1 MGTVAAARRTT
12 LVVTVKS
19 YAAPYVSSDAGT
31 LAGALVLRPS
41 AAVDRLPPVHGEPSP
56 IADRAREQHAVLV
69 GTLRDRGVTVHEIE
83 PQSESP
89 TESLVA
95 DCALMVPRGA
105 VIARPSQIE
114 RRAEVAVVEA
124 QLTELGVPIAGR
136 IAAPG
141 LLDATDVALGANC
154 VFVGVPRPGAGL
166 RARSNAF
173 GRQQLASLAGEFGFR
188 YVELALANDVVRLR
202 DVFSIIAADT
212 RPVPPKLLLIHA
224 ALDAR
229 HPALAIAVTKQLTP
243 QIREEGE
250 PTDWIAQSF
259 LPNLSVAER
268 ASIARGLADAQ
279 LQTGD
284 LRAAFLYAGIAQFI
298 APSDAGRRTLGV
310 LRTQLENLVKNDAR
324 RPMVNDSLDQDRLV
338 RPKVGAQ

>member
-12 LVVTVKS
+12 LIVTVKS

-83 PQSESP
+83 PHSESP

-95 DCALMVPRGA
+95 DCALMFPRGA

-114 RRAEVAVVEA
+114 RRAEVAAVEEHLA
-124 QLTELGVPIAGR
+124 ELGVPIAGR

-141 LLDATDVALGANC
+141 LLDATDVALGTNC

-173 GRQQLASLAGEFGFR
+173 GRQQLAALAGEFGFR

-202 DVFSIIAADT
+202 DVFSVIASDT
-212 RPVPPKLLLIHA
+212 VVA
-224 ALDAR
+224 APDK
-229 HPALAIAVTKQLTP
+229 VDV
-243 QIREEGE
+243 G
-250 PTDWIAQSF
+250 
-259 LPNLSVAER
+259 
-268 ASIARGLADAQ
+268 GL
-279 LQTGD
+279 GD
-284 LRAAFLYAGIAQFI
+284 LRVVALPRGEEFAA
-298 APSDAGRRTLGV
+298 GV
-310 LRTQLENLVKNDAR
+310 LALGERRVLANLRFRESLAILRKAKIGVEAIDMWEFGKAGFGPFSLVLAVKR
-324 RPMVNDSLDQDRLV
+324 
-338 RPKVGAQ
+338 G

>member
-95 DCALMVPRGA
+95 DCALMFPRGA

-173 GRQQLASLAGEFGFR
+173 GRQQLAALAGEFGFR

-212 RPVPPKLLLIHA
+212 VVA
-224 ALDAR
+224 APDK
-229 HPALAIAVTKQLTP
+229 V
-243 QIREEGE
+243 
-250 PTDWIAQSF
+250 DVS
-259 LPNLSVAER
+259 
-268 ASIARGLADAQ
+268 GL
-279 LQTGD
+279 GD
-284 LRAAFLYAGIAQFI
+284 LRVVALPRGEEFAA
-298 APSDAGRRTLGV
+298 GV
-310 LRTQLENLVKNDAR
+310 LALGERRVLANLRFRESLAILRKAKIGVEAIDMWEFGKAGFGPFSLVLAVKR
-324 RPMVNDSLDQDRLV
+324 
-338 RPKVGAQ
+338 G